1 MVERW
6 KKVTTE
12 KAAEIID
19 VEEMDPASL
28 ELLKPEMQPEEYI
41 EALYSAG
48 KLADAIMVL
57 VRALPAR
64 EAVWWGCVC
73 AGEMEL
79 VTKNEGEV
87 LALKA
92 AEKWAYKPTDENR
105 VSAFLQAQKSDT
117 PSAGTLSC
125 MAVVFSGG
133 KLELDENQS
142 VDFDVSKF
150 TGIAGA
156 VVLISA
162 SEKKGDE
169 FNEALKQCLLKG
181 KDIARGGSG
190 KPKKTKA

>member
-1 MVERW
+1 MVEHW

-19 VEEMDPASL
+19 AEEMEPASL
-28 ELLKPEMQPEEYI
+28 ELLQPEMQPEEYI
-41 EALYSAG
+41 DTLSSAG
-48 KLADAIMVL
+48 KWADAIMVL

-73 AGEMEL
+73 AAEMEL
-79 VTKNEGEV
+79 VSKNEREV

-105 VSAFLQAQKSDT
+105 LNAFLQAQKSDA
-117 PSAGTLSC
+117 PSVGTLSC

-133 KLELDENQS
+133 KLEMGNDQS
-142 VDFDVSKF
+142 VDFDASKF
-150 TGIAGA
+150 TGIASA

-169 FNEALKQCLLKG
+169 FNQALQQCLLTG
-181 KDIARGGSG
+181 KEIACGGSG
-190 KPKKTKA
+190 RPKKEEA